1 MAKQPKPKLF
11 VLRRRG
17 NPREI
22 KSPIVLEKG
31 FSKLHVTAKRMRSA
45 ELLKL
50 QRMIK
55 SGASR
60 EYILA
65 QTARIRSLDKKVAA
79 LIEPRLEK
87 VKWVMRR
94 DPEFHSLL
102 DRTFFFERL
111 REVLSHRGPHSL
123 VYIDMDHLKKI
134 NSGFGRKKGGFAVL
148 DAFANALSMAVAEG
162 ANVRSKA
169 SVKLGFA
176 GHIGGDEFLLYL
188 PMPPSM
194 AQAFLRNQ
202 FEQLRMQQLKK
213 WPLYNKA
220 VAARMPLTYS
230 AGIIGLNKGADP
242 ARAENA
248 ADGLCFMAK
257 RIGKKQNTFS
267 IRPDLDAFR
276 AELALKAKMREKRR
290 R

>member
-1 MAKQPKPKLF
+1 MAKQLKPKLF
-11 VLRRRG
+11 VLRRSG
-17 NPREI
+17 QPPVIE
-22 KSPIVLEKG
+22 SPIALERSV
-31 FSKLHVTAKRMRSA
+31 SKLHAAAKRMRSA

-50 QRMIK
+50 QRMVK
-55 SGASR
+55 RGASR
-60 EYILA
+60 KYISA
-65 QTARIRSLDKKVAA
+65 QIARIRSLDKKVAA
-79 LIEPRLEK
+79 LIDPRLEK

-102 DRTFFFERL
+102 DRTFFFGRL
-111 REVLSHRGPHSL
+111 REVLLHSGPHSL

-134 NSGFGRKKGGFAVL
+134 NNGFGRKKGGFAVL

-169 SVKLGFA
+169 SAKLGFA

-188 PMPPSM
+188 HMQPSM

-202 FEQLRMQQLKK
+202 FEQLRMQQLKR
-213 WPLYNKA
+213 WPLYKKA
-220 VAARMPLTYS
+220 VAARLPLTYS
-230 AGIIGLNKGADP
+230 AGIIGLKKGADP

-248 ADGLCFMAK
+248 ADRLCFMAK

-276 AELALKAKMREKRR
+276 AELASKAKMREKRR